1 VNKGKKVHGRKRHL
15 IRLDG
20 SAPWGLAL
28 GSRGPLRRRSG
39 RSPTRRL
46 PACRRCAR
54 SNDRV
59 TGLVSKGAGHRMTP
73 CTSSF
78 VFPAKLRFIAARPAG
93 FEPAAGGLEVPRGVS
108 VGVYLGPKTRINA
121 RFSLTPYRPART
133 RTGIHWRSNWRST
146 PNAVCRLRS
155 EPGSK
160 EPFEFL
166 HDDVLDVVADVVD

>member
-1 VNKGKKVHGRKRHL
+1 MQDRANGLPRAHLPRTRVNNGKKVLGRKRHL
-15 IRLDG
+15 IHLVS

-59 TGLVSKGAGHRMTP
+59 TGLVSKCAGHRMTP
-73 CTSSF
+73 CTSSL

-93 FEPAAGGLEVPRGVS
+93 FEPAAGRLEVPCGVS
-108 VGVYLGPKTRINA
+108 VGVYRGPKTRINA
-121 RFSLTPYRPART
+121 RFSLTPYRPALPVRVY
-133 RTGIHWRSNWRST
+133 TG
-146 PNAVCRLRS
+146 
-155 EPGSK
+155 
-160 EPFEFL
+160 
-166 HDDVLDVVADVVD
+166 VVIGVVRQT